1 MSLSGKYISYSSF
14 SLFMEKDFLKANEN
28 YVKARILERILD
40 SILSIELWNRE
51 LTRTSVGKAFNA
63 VKALISAL
71 VVVN

>member
-1 MSLSGKYISYSSF
+1 
-14 SLFMEKDFLKANEN
+14 MEKDFLKANEN
-28 YVKARILERILD
+28 YVKARILESILD